1 MMSKVVAG
9 DYTGIIMYENAKKG
23 LVIKDEGLLGK
34 KKAFINKETVD
45 HYEVVDEESSKSFL
59 QVPHQPKTRK
69 SIGSLSLSRTERES
83 CARWTKTI
91 TKHSLKC
98 CSELHRKSSLHTE
111 RAFLFSICF
120 SL

>member
-45 HYEVVDEESSKSFL
+45 HYEVVDEESSKSFGSGVIRGAVGAAAFGGVGAL
-59 QVPHQPKTRK
+59 AGAASAKNKKEYRVAITFKDGKRVLCSLDKNDYKT
-69 SIGSLSLSRTERES
+69 LTEM
-83 CARWTKTI
+83 
-91 TKHSLKC
+91 
-98 CSELHRKSSLHTE
+98 
-111 RAFLFSICF
+111 LF
-120 SL
+120 

>member
-45 HYEVVDEESSKSFL
+45 HYELVDEESSKSFGSGVIRGAVGAAAFGAVGAL
-59 QVPHQPKTRK
+59 AGAASAKNKKEYRVAITFKDEKRVLCSLDKNDYKT
-69 SIGSLSLSRTERES
+69 LTEM
-83 CARWTKTI
+83 
-91 TKHSLKC
+91 
-98 CSELHRKSSLHTE
+98 
-111 RAFLFSICF
+111 LF
-120 SL
+120 

>member
-45 HYEVVDEESSKSFL
+45 HYEVVDEESSKSFGSGVIRGAVGAAAFGVVGAL
-59 QVPHQPKTRK
+59 AGAASAKNKKEYRVAITFKGGKRVLCSLDKNDYKT
-69 SIGSLSLSRTERES
+69 LTEM
-83 CARWTKTI
+83 
-91 TKHSLKC
+91 
-98 CSELHRKSSLHTE
+98 
-111 RAFLFSICF
+111 LF
-120 SL
+120 